1 MSTLPMATVL
11 RFERNG
17 PLKPT
22 DELPQS
28 EIVQGRYLV
37 RFARTPAEIEAA
49 LRLRF
54 EVFNLELGEGL
65 ASSFRTCR
73 DEDEFDATSHH
84 LLLIDRSRR
93 RVIGTYRLRTY
104 EIAKTIA
111 GFYSSTEFD
120 LGALP
125 ADIPEKGI
133 EVGRTCIAHPYRNSQ
148 ALLLLWKG
156 LASYARHHQKQYF
169 FGCCSMSSLNPTE
182 GGRVFDL
189 LQQEGR
195 LHSEFRV
202 NSRTGFKCLWY
213 KTPVEGSAGIAVPQL
228 LRTYLRMG
236 ARVAGPPALD
246 RSFGTIDF
254 FVVLDVNQMD
264 RRMHCVLFG
273 PTEEDHEFVRS
284 A

>member
-1 MSTLPMATVL
+1 MTTVL
-11 RFERNG
+11 RFERTG
-17 PLKPT
+17 PLKHT
-22 DELPQS
+22 DELPQG

-37 RFARTPAEIEAA
+37 RFARTSAEIEAA

-84 LLLIDRSRR
+84 LLLIDRTRR

-120 LGALP
+120 LGTLP
-125 ADIPEKGI
+125 LDVLEKGI
-133 EVGRTCIAHPYRNSQ
+133 EVGRTCVAHPYRNTQ

-156 LASYARHHQKQYF
+156 LASYAMHHEKRYF
-169 FGCCSMSSLNPTE
+169 FGCCSMSSQNPTE

-189 LQQEGR
+189 LQHEGR
-195 LHSEFRV
+195 LHEEFRV

-213 KTPVEGSAGIAVPQL
+213 RTPLERGGGIAVPQL

-246 RSFGTIDF
+246 RRFGTIDF
-254 FVVLDVNQMD
+254 FVVLDVNQLD

-273 PTEEDHEFVRS
+273 PTEEDHERVRS